1 MSQLKK
7 GALLSYA
14 NIFLT
19 NIIGLILTPFIIRSL
34 GDSEYGLYTL
44 IGAFVG
50 YLSIM
55 DLGLNNTIVRYV
67 SKYRAEKDKK
77 GEENFLGTTMMIY
90 VLISLI
96 IIIAGI
102 VLYYQLDR
110 IFGDS
115 LTFSEMEK
123 AKTMFVIL
131 IFNLAITLPGGA
143 FTAICNA
150 YEKFVFPRALN
161 IIKYLIRSLL
171 VYVILT
177 QGADSIGLVILD
189 TVVNLVTIALTFS
202 YSFFKLKARFRFKGF
217 NKVMVGEIF
226 SYSVWIFIF
235 AIISQLQ
242 WHGGQL
248 IIGAQLNTV
257 SVAIYAVGIMLG
269 TYYGAFSWAIS
280 GLFLPKATQMSVK
293 KATSVELT
301 NMMIKIARFS
311 LFPLIIVFIGFL
323 FVGKEFIHLWI
334 NETYEEAYY
343 IAVIIMIGYT
353 LPLIQTFANSLLEAR
368 KLFKFKA
375 AVYFISLATG
385 TILSYL
391 FVKKFGVISVIVFI
405 VSFWLIGQLLMNIF
419 YAKVLNLKIKQ
430 FFIQVSKGL
439 LLVFVLMLISGFLI
453 DLISI
458 DNAWL
463 ELITKIILL
472 VGTYII
478 FMSFIGMNKEEKK
491 YILTTFKN
499 KI

>member
-1 MSQLKK
+1 MSQIKK
-7 GALLSYA
+7 GALLSYIT
-14 NIFLT
+14 IFLT
-19 NIIGLILTPFIIRSL
+19 NIIGLVLTPFIIRSL

-67 SKYRAEKDKK
+67 SKYRAENDKK

-96 IIIAGI
+96 IVIAGI

-115 LTFSEMEK
+115 LTLSEMEK
-123 AKTMFVIL
+123 AKAMFVIL
-131 IFNLAITLPGGA
+131 IFNLGITLPGGA

-202 YSFFKLKARFRFKGF
+202 YSFFKLKARFRFKSF

-226 SYSVWIFIF
+226 SYSMWIFIL

-242 WHGGQL
+242 WKGGQM
-248 IIGAQLNTV
+248 IIGMRLNTTE
-257 SVAIYAVGIMLG
+257 VAIYAVGIMLG
-269 TYYGAFSWAIS
+269 TYYGAFSSAIS
-280 GLFLPKATQMSVK
+280 SLFLPRATQMSVRN
-293 KATSVELT
+293 SSPLELT
-301 NMMIKIARFS
+301 NMMVKIARFS
-311 LFPLIIVFIGFL
+311 LFTLMLVFVGFL
-323 FVGKEFIHLWI
+323 FLGRDFIHLWI
-334 NETYEEAYY
+334 NESYDDAYY
-343 IAVIIMIGYT
+343 IALIIMIGYT
-353 LPLIQTFANSLLEAR
+353 IPLIQTFANSLLEAR

-375 AVYFISLATG
+375 MVYLISLGTG
-385 TILSYL
+385 TVLSYF
-391 FVKKFGVISVIVFI
+391 FVREYGIISVILFI
-405 VSFWLIGQLLMNIF
+405 VSFWILGQIIMNIF
-419 YAKVLNLKIKQ
+419 FSKVLKLKMLYFFKQ
-430 FFIQVSKGL
+430 LAKGL
-439 LLVFVLMLISGFLI
+439 FVVFVLMLLSGYFIS
-453 DLISI
+453 LISI
-458 DNAWL
+458 DGGWI
-463 ELITKIILL
+463 ELAIKACLL
-472 VGTYII
+472 SAVYLALL
-478 FMSFIGMNKEEKK
+478 FLIGMNKEEKE
-491 YILTTFKN
+491 YVLLTFKR
-499 KI
+499 

>member
-67 SKYRAEKDKK
+67 SKYRAENDKK

-90 VLISLI
+90 LLISFI
-96 IIIAGI
+96 IVIAGI
-102 VLYYQLDR
+102 VIYYQLDR
-110 IFGDS
+110 IFGGS

-131 IFNLAITLPGGA
+131 IFNLGITLPGGA

-189 TVVNLVTIALTFS
+189 TVVNVVTIALTFS
-202 YSFFKLKARFRFKGF
+202 YSYFKLKARFRFKGF

-226 SYSVWIFIF
+226 SYSMWIFIF

-242 WHGGQL
+242 WKGGQM
-248 IIGAQLNTV
+248 IIGMRLNTTE
-257 SVAIYAVGIMLG
+257 VAIYAVGIMLG
-269 TYYGAFSWAIS
+269 TYYGAFSGAIS
-280 GLFLPKATQMSVK
+280 NLFLPRATQMTVK
-293 KATSVELT
+293 KATHRELT
-301 NMMIKIARFS
+301 NMMVKIARFS
-311 LFPLIIVFIGFL
+311 LFSLIIIFIGFVIL
-323 FVGKEFIHLWI
+323 GKEFIYLWVGD
-334 NETYEEAYY
+334 TYEKSYL
-343 IAVIIMIGYT
+343 IAIIIMIGYT
-353 LPLIQTFANSLLEAR
+353 LPLIQTFANSLLEAN
-368 KLFKFKA
+368 KLFKFKTL
-375 AVYFISLATG
+375 VYFLFLSAGTLIGYFVVTKHGIVSVIISLVGCWLLAQ
-385 TILSYL
+385 
-391 FVKKFGVISVIVFI
+391 IV
-405 VSFWLIGQLLMNIF
+405 MNVF
-419 YAKVLNLKIKQ
+419 YAKRLGLQIKY
-430 FFIQVSKGL
+430 FIVEVSKGL
-439 LLVFVLMLISGFLI
+439 LSVSVLTLVLAYFINLLNFQQSWLSFVFKGGV
-453 DLISI
+453 ISI
-458 DNAWL
+458 VYL
-463 ELITKIILL
+463 ILL
-472 VGTYII
+472 YKL
-478 FMSFIGMNKEEKK
+478 GMNKEEKAQ
-491 YILTTFKN
+491 ILNTIKR
-499 KI
+499 

>member
-67 SKYRAEKDKK
+67 SKYRAENDKK

-96 IIIAGI
+96 IVIAGI

-115 LTFSEMEK
+115 LTLSEMEK
-123 AKTMFVIL
+123 AKAMFVIL
-131 IFNLAITLPGGA
+131 IFNLGITLPGGA

-189 TVVNLVTIALTFS
+189 TVVNVATIALTFS
-202 YSFFKLKARFRFKGF
+202 YSYFKLKVRFRFKSF

-226 SYSVWIFIF
+226 TYSVWIFIF

-242 WHGGQL
+242 WKGGQM
-248 IIGAQLNTV
+248 IIGMRLNTTE
-257 SVAIYAVGIMLG
+257 VAIYAVGIMLG
-269 TYYGAFSWAIS
+269 TYYGAFSGAIS
-280 GLFLPKATQMSVK
+280 NLFLPRATQMTVK
-293 KATSVELT
+293 KATHRELT
-301 NMMIKIARFS
+301 NMMVKIARFS
-311 LFPLIIVFIGFL
+311 LFSLIIIFIGFVIL
-323 FVGKEFIHLWI
+323 GKEFIYLWVGD
-334 NETYEEAYY
+334 TYEKSYL
-343 IAVIIMIGYT
+343 IAIIIMIGYT
-353 LPLIQTFANSLLEAR
+353 LPLIQTFANSLLEAN
-368 KLFKFKA
+368 KLFKFKTL
-375 AVYFISLATG
+375 VYFLFLSAGTLIGYFIVTKHGVVSVIISLVSCW
-385 TILSYL
+385 ILAQ
-391 FVKKFGVISVIVFI
+391 IV
-405 VSFWLIGQLLMNIF
+405 MNVF
-419 YAKVLNLKIKQ
+419 YAKRLGLQIKY
-430 FFIQVSKGL
+430 FIVEVSKGL
-439 LLVFVLMLISGFLI
+439 LSVSVLTLVLAYFINLLNFQQSWLSFVFKGGV
-453 DLISI
+453 ISI
-458 DNAWL
+458 VYL
-463 ELITKIILL
+463 ILL
-472 VGTYII
+472 YKL
-478 FMSFIGMNKEEKK
+478 GMNKEEKAL
-491 YILTTFKN
+491 ILNTIKR
-499 KI
+499 